1 MEVSLG
7 QQYFSVPALYKVRP
21 PELVTDL
28 IKLSE
33 TRGRCHHAHHDALA
47 QDDEI
52 AAADQRQVWRQPGQ
66 PPRPPRRQQDP
77 QQAPAGGQAAHRAG
91 EGRCHRRGER
101 GEGGHGTYIT
111 NICNTFI
118 PLLYSDGKNRMLSDD
133 HSDHGHYWRM
143 HFTLYFHTTSW
154 QGRRQSKHAS
164 IISFCHISKFYFRHS
179 NILPLK
185 RLVFLSLITRQQNM
199 NIFIIPSWHS
209 RTIFLTPSSRYWRGF
224 LFPR

>member
-77 QQAPAGGQAAHRAG
+77 QQAPAGGQTAHRAG

-101 GEGGHGTYIT
+101 GERGHGTYIT

-143 HFTLYFHTTSW
+143 HFTLYFHTTS
-154 QGRRQSKHAS
+154 
-164 IISFCHISKFYFRHS
+164 
-179 NILPLK
+179 
-185 RLVFLSLITRQQNM
+185 
-199 NIFIIPSWHS
+199 
-209 RTIFLTPSSRYWRGF
+209 
-224 LFPR
+224 